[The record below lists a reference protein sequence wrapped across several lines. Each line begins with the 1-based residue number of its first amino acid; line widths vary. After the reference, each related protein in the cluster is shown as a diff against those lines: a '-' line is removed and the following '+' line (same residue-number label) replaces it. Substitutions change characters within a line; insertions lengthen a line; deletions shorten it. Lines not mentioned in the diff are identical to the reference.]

1 MSSTNPDQ
9 CGSSATEMA
18 ASDELAIAL
27 ELLVITVGGNSSP
40 APVGRPGTPR
50 PPSAA
55 ELFADEEMSGMK
67 TPTNQPTRPV
77 NVKPCKKQ
85 RPEFMEEVARRLFQY
100 AE

>member
-1 MSSTNPDQ
+1 
-9 CGSSATEMA
+9 MA

-40 APVGRPGTPR
+40 APMARPGTPR

-55 ELFADEEMSGMK
+55 ELFVEEEVSGMK

-77 NVKPCKKQ
+77 NAKPRKMA

-100 AE
+100 VE